1 MANYSVHGDNAAQV
15 PGWCRK
21 TAGRLLGLTT
31 VLAFGMALSGT
42 AGAAEAGSSW
52 FGSFFPIGER
62 VHVETLKEEY
72 VPFKSTGEIPH
83 RPALLLELG
92 DPFLDTGPLDA
103 GFTVPVLGAVWQPRL
118 WSYVVF
124 RTTLQTFDNESPTRE
139 RDTEWANR
147 LNLFV
152 NLQLTGT
159 EKILLGLRPVDNNQP
174 RRFTRQQFEGAG
186 KDGFKSELNIDVETL
201 FFEGDF
207 GSLVPNLDP
216 LGIKPIDYGF
226 TIGRQSITFQ
236 EGILINDTVDAFGL
250 VRNNLPFP
258 GTSNL
263 RISAM
268 WAWDRLDRND
278 RLRGAE
284 ENMYGLFIAVDAPV
298 STYNIDLIYVDD
310 NTDNG
315 DGFYAGLSAIQRIR
329 AWGGI
334 STAFRLNTS
343 IALEDEIAGNVIG
356 DGVLATVEISK
367 TPHGSDDIVYFNTF
381 LGAGNFTQAGREAIN
396 GGPLGNTGILFA
408 SPNLSTYGSEIRN
421 FVSDTV
427 GFALGYQAFWDNKRR
442 NLIIELAGR
451 KDYDDDGS
459 TSEDID
465 SLGIGF
471 QLQQA
476 VGRHVQLQF
485 EAFYTGNDSLP
496 DGSGARFEIQIVY

>member
-1 MANYSVHGDNAAQV
+1 
-15 PGWCRK
+15 
-21 TAGRLLGLTT
+21 
-31 VLAFGMALSGT
+31 
-42 AGAAEAGSSW
+42 
-52 FGSFFPIGER
+52 
-62 VHVETLKEEY
+62 
-72 VPFKSTGEIPH
+72 
-83 RPALLLELG
+83 
-92 DPFLDTGPLDA
+92 
-103 GFTVPVLGAVWQPRL
+103 
-118 WSYVVF
+118 
-124 RTTLQTFDNESPTRE
+124 
-139 RDTEWANR
+139 
-147 LNLFV
+147 
-152 NLQLTGT
+152 
-159 EKILLGLRPVDNNQP
+159 
-174 RRFTRQQFEGAG
+174 
-186 KDGFKSELNIDVETL
+186 